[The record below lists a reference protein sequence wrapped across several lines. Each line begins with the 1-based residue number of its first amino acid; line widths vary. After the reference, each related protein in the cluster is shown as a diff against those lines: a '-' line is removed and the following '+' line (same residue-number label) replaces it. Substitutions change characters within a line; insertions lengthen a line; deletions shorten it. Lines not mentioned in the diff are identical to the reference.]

1 LPDMRELMDTMNRL
15 SLLTAE
21 FEGKVKVTEWY
32 VVIYTPRLEKNIS
45 NITD

>member
-1 LPDMRELMDTMNRL
+1 MDTMNRL

-32 VVIYTPRLEKNIS
+32 VASAVFSLLPFVT
-45 NITD
+45 

>member
-1 LPDMRELMDTMNRL
+1 MRELMDTMNRL

-32 VVIYTPRLEKNIS
+32 VVMASMNYVCSCSHHIL
-45 NITD
+45 